1 MVCHTYMKEV
11 NMSDIAFNSMLPEL
25 DNLSYDQCV
34 ALLARLSK
42 VFMNKKNIQEEGA
55 PIDRFFGTIDESDS
69 NKMLTAVQDCT
80 E

>member
-11 NMSDIAFNSMLPEL
+11 NMSDIAFNSMLTEL

-69 NKMLTAVQDCT
+69 NKMLTAVQDSV

>member
-1 MVCHTYMKEV
+1 
-11 NMSDIAFNSMLPEL
+11 MSDIAFNSILTEL
-25 DNLSYDQCV
+25 DNLSYDQCA

-69 NKMLTAVQDCT
+69 NKMLTAVQDCRRI
-80 E
+80 EPYEW

>member
-1 MVCHTYMKEV
+1 MP
-11 NMSDIAFNSMLPEL
+11 DIAFNSMLTEL

-69 NKMLTAVQDCT
+69 NKMLTAVQDCRRI
-80 E
+80 EPYEW